1 MYAWSRVT
9 ADGERLD
16 METCVES
23 ICTVETDG
31 SWIGQRMITATV
43 TDGNMAS
50 TSDSM
55 LVSVWNTYS
64 HDMTV
69 TGATVS
75 YSLVYSPLVA
85 YNVTAADGAS
95 YTQQQLGSN
104 AGAYDSVVSFDMT
117 TSNVFNPTDIGAETM
132 TIDFDG
138 DAATNWGLWYLR
150 TADSQWT
157 SVNHVTQSAGNNGGV
172 TLTFNHD
179 GGLEGNLNGGTY
191 AIFDVA
197 TAAAEPP
204 ATGVNGLTATL
215 QPSAQVVF
223 DWCYVDDSLLG
234 SADTVNLYHCSG
246 DGCDPMA
253 GTAMPAMNP
262 TTTSWTLV
270 GTDGESYTIH
280 VQTENGN
287 TDEASGA
294 ALTGGGMAITVT
306 ADGSVSPA
314 PGINA
319 DVPSAEGDSLTFT
332 WTATDTGDVSSWM
345 VCWAASQSVV
355 QDSFDSVVG
364 DGACAETTDTTTSL
378 TVTEQ
383 DMCGGSCS
391 SNMFFAVGAKDA
403 TGNVYSPDGDSHL
416 MTADY
421 SSGVVDPG
429 VVDGGGN
436 DPAGQDD
443 GMPTGAI
450 AAIIVLVVI
459 AVIGGAFILTRGTE
473 GDGEGKEWDY

>member
-1 MYAWSRVT
+1 
-9 ADGERLD
+9 
-16 METCVES
+16 
-23 ICTVETDG
+23 
-31 SWIGQRMITATV
+31 MI
-43 TDGNMAS
+43 
-50 TSDSM
+50 
-55 LVSVWNTYS
+55 VSVWNAYTM
-64 HDMTV
+64 DMDAG
-69 TGATVS
+69 GAS
-75 YSLVYSPLVA
+75 IGYSLVYSPLVPF
-85 YNVTAADGAS
+85 NVSVADGES

-104 AGAYDSVVSFDMT
+104 AGAFDSVVSFDMT
-117 TSNVFNPTDIGAETM
+117 VTNVFNPTDIGAESM
-132 TIDFDG
+132 TVDFDG
-138 DAATNWGLWYLR
+138 DASTNWGLWYLR

-157 SVNHVTQSAGNNGGV
+157 SVNHVTQTAGNNGGV

-197 TAAAEPP
+197 TAGAEPP
-204 ATGVNGLTATL
+204 ATGVTGLTATL
-215 QPSAQVVF
+215 QPGAQVVF
-223 DWCYVDDSLLG
+223 DWGYVDDSLLG

-270 GTDGESYTIH
+270 GTDGESYTVH

-287 TDEASGA
+287 SDETSGA

-314 PGINA
+314 PSINA
-319 DVPSAEGDSLTFT
+319 DVPSSEGDSLTFT
-332 WTATDTGDVSSWM
+332 WTATETGDVASWM

-391 SNMFFAVGAKDA
+391 SNMFFAVGAKDT

-429 VVDGGGN
+429 VIDGGN
-436 DPAGQDD
+436 DPAGEDE
-443 GMPTGAI
+443 GMPSQAI
-450 AAIIVLVVI
+450 AAIIVLVVV
-459 AVIGGAFILTRGTE
+459 AVIGGAFILTRGAE
-473 GDGEGKEWDY
+473 GDGDDKEWDY